1 MSGIYLAAGQS
12 SRMGK
17 PKLPLELSPG
27 VALGSMAL
35 RALLSSEI
43 GRVHVVVRP
52 DDPLVWLQEVRHDPR
67 FSSQLHIVVCEEAS
81 LGMSYSIRAGVDAA
95 LSSLPKPDAVMIG
108 LGDQPFVTAAM
119 VRRLF
124 AVIGDRPEI
133 DFAASSVDGVV
144 MPPAVLR
151 NTMFGAL
158 RGLKGDMG
166 ARKLFGS
173 PEYAGEIVKFD
184 GEDAELLLDV
194 DDENSL
200 RVAERRYRYFRDHS

>member
-27 VALGSMAL
+27 LALGSMAL
-35 RALLSSEI
+35 RALLDSEMEQM
-43 GRVHVVVRP
+43 HVVVRP
-52 DDPLVWLQEVRHDPR
+52 DDPLNWLAGLRNDPR
-67 FSSQLHIVVCEEAS
+67 YTTKLHIVVCEETS

-95 LSSLPKPDAVMIG
+95 LSSSPTSDAIVIG

-119 VRRLF
+119 VRRLLS
-124 AVIGDRPEI
+124 IMRERPEL
-133 DFAASSVDGVV
+133 DFAASSVAGVV
-144 MPPAVLR
+144 MPPAVISKS
-151 NTMFGAL
+151 MFVAL
-158 RGLKGDMG
+158 RGLRGDMG

-173 PEYAGEIVKFD
+173 SDYSGEVITYE
-184 GEDAELLLDV
+184 GEEADLLLDV

-200 RVAERRYRYFRDHS
+200 HLAERRYRLIRERR